1 MNRYIAVGFVVEE
14 PVVFVY
20 AVGAVFVQI
29 SLLAAL
35 VYYAVSRT
43 GREFESAERLKSLV
57 SERWREL
64 SFGLALL
71 ATAGSLYMSNVLGW
85 TPCKLCW
92 YQRIAIYP
100 LVALF
105 GTALFLD
112 RQDVREYV
120 IPLLL
125 VGIPVAAYHYAIQRM
140 EQFTSAGCSV
150 FTVKCS
156 TEYTFH
162 FGYINI
168 SMLALTV
175 QLAVLVLAWR
185 FGGR

>member
-1 MNRYIAVGFVVEE
+1 MVEQ
-14 PVVFVY
+14 PVVFGL
-20 AVGAVFVQI
+20 AVGALLIQV
-29 SLLAAL
+29 SLAAAL
-35 VYYAVSRT
+35 LYFAASRAGYNLEAV
-43 GREFESAERLKSLV
+43 ERLKSRV
-57 SERWREL
+57 AGRWREL
-64 SFGLALL
+64 SLGLATL
-71 ATAGSLYMSNVLGW
+71 ATGGSLYMSQVLGW

-92 YQRIAIYP
+92 YIRIAIYP

-112 RQDVREYV
+112 RQDVREYA

-125 VGIPVAAYHYAIQRM
+125 IGIPISAYHYAIQRID
-140 EQFTSAGCSV
+140 QFTSAGCSV
-150 FTVKCS
+150 FAVSCS

-175 QLAVLVLAWR
+175 QLAILVLAWR
-185 FGGR
+185 FGRS